1 MSSVADFFWNDN
13 YNKNSASTID
23 TVGSNNN
30 DSKDNKGTPTKKKGS
45 SLRNSS
51 TLERTESRDS
61 GLNYGG
67 GSNNVFSTSGG
78 LQKAMTDTLVEKI
91 IKMAIPPSSEL
102 ATNTI
107 KIRMQA
113 GKERPSLSVPIT
125 SRNFILMN
133 SRLSV
138 PFLIIDEIIKIL
150 NWVDPAYTLT
160 VLLVYT
166 LFILRPLQIATS
178 LPILYL
184 VFGIMVP
191 AYLHTHEPCQN
202 NYLDVN
208 RNPSQG
214 PPLRKA
220 DVPKPVP
227 EFSQEFI
234 LNMTDLQNHMILY
247 VQLYDSIVSILQKF
261 AFFVNEQMSAAAFVL
276 LLALG
281 IFNFLFIDTIAKYF
295 PFKILFIVIGWV
307 SMAISHPKLRDR
319 FFAKVNSEDTR
330 LKILGFTTKYE
341 NIINQNLNY
350 SEPKEKRV
358 VVVYE
363 LQQYKDKHKEWHTIG
378 YANDDYTLFSNFRI
392 NENKIESIAVPTL
405 DEIKPPIGWE
415 WADDS
420 NWVLDLDP
428 SEWVEEAFI
437 QFVEIDTETKWVY
450 DLNLDG
456 SKGKYRRRLWTNR
469 CVRKIYNGNDERNE
483 AIKLREVSNPLR
495 TDEASKRSMHG
506 VSKGSMSG
514 NTKTEADAD
523 SSLISEKS
531 NDYVTDDSMI
541 SDILN
546 STM

>member
-13 YNKNSASTID
+13 YNKNSANTIN
-23 TVGSNNN
+23 TVGSGND
-30 DSKDNKGTPTKKKGS
+30 DSKESKRTQTKKKGS
-45 SLRNSS
+45 TLRGSGSL
-51 TLERTESRDS
+51 EKIESRDS
-61 GLNYGG
+61 GANYNS
-67 GSNNVFSTSGG
+67 GSNNVFTSRGG
-78 LQKAMTDTLVEKI
+78 IQKAMTDTLVEKI

-138 PFLIIDEIIKIL
+138 PFIIIDEIIKIT

-160 VLLVYT
+160 VILIYT

-202 NYLDVN
+202 NYFDVN

-234 LNMTDLQNHMILY
+234 LNMTDLQNHMLLY
-247 VQLYDSIVSILQKF
+247 VEMYDSIVSILQKF
-261 AFFVNEQMSAAAFVL
+261 AFFVNEQKSAATFVL
-276 LLALG
+276 LLSLG
-281 IFNFLFIDTIAKYF
+281 IFNFLFIETIAKFF
-295 PFKILFIVIGWV
+295 PFKIMFIVLGWLF
-307 SMAISHPKLRDR
+307 MIASHPRLRDR
-319 FFAKVNSEDTR
+319 LLAEINSEETR
-330 LKILGFTTKYE
+330 LRILKFTTKYE
-341 NIINQNLNY
+341 NVINENLSY
-350 SEPKEKRV
+350 SEPIEMKD

-363 LQQYKDKHKEWHTIG
+363 LQKYKEKHKEWYTIG
-378 YANDDYTLFSNFRI
+378 YTNDDYTLFSDFRI
-392 NENKIESIAVPTL
+392 SENKIEDISVPTI
-405 DEIKPPIGWE
+405 DGIKPPIGWE
-415 WADDS
+415 WSDNS
-420 NWVLDLDP
+420 NWVLDLEP

-456 SKGKYRRRLWTNR
+456 TRGKYRRRLWTNR
-469 CVRKIYNGNDERNE
+469 CVRKVYNGVEESNE
-483 AIKLREVSNPLR
+483 SIKLREISNPLR
-495 TDEASKRSMHG
+495 TEETNKRSMHG

-514 NTKTEADAD
+514 NIKAGVDAD
-523 SSLISEKS
+523 TSLTSERNS
-531 NDYVTDDSMI
+531 DDVNDDSMI
-541 SDILN
+541 SEILN
-546 STM
+546 TTI

>member
-1 MSSVADFFWNDN
+1 MSSVADFFWNDS
-13 YNKNSASTID
+13 YNKNTASTIE
-23 TVGSNNN
+23 TVGSENQA
-30 DSKDNKGTPTKKKGS
+30 SREKSTPIKKKGNV
-45 SLRNSS
+45 RNSS
-51 TLERTESRDS
+51 SLEKVDSRDS
-61 GLNYGG
+61 SLNYNP
-67 GSNNVFSTSGG
+67 GSGNVFSSSGG

-138 PFLIIDEIIKIL
+138 PFLIIDEIIKVL
-150 NWVDPAYTLT
+150 NWVDPAYTIT
-160 VLLVYT
+160 MLLVYT
-166 LFILRPLQIATS
+166 LFILRPLQICTS

-208 RNPSQG
+208 RTPSQG

-220 DVPKPVP
+220 DIPKPVP

-234 LNMTDLQNHMILY
+234 LNMTDLQNHMLLY
-247 VQLYDSIVSILQKF
+247 VQLYDSTVSILQKF
-261 AFFVNEQMSAAAFVL
+261 AFFVNEQLSAAAFML
-276 LLALG
+276 LLLLG
-281 IFNFLFIDTIAKYF
+281 IFNFLFIDIIVHIL
-295 PFKILFIVIGWV
+295 PFKIIFIMSGWIL
-307 SMAISHPKLRDR
+307 MAISHPNLRDR
-319 FFAKVNSEDTR
+319 FFSKFNNEETR
-330 LKILGFTTKYE
+330 LRVLKFTTKCE
-341 NIINQNLNY
+341 DIINENLNY

-363 LQQYKDKHKEWHTIG
+363 LQKYKEKHKEWHVIG
-378 YANDDYTLFSNFRI
+378 YANDDYTLFSDFRI
-392 NENKIESIAVPTL
+392 NENKIETISVPTL
-405 DEIKPPIGWE
+405 DEIKPPVGWE
-415 WADDS
+415 WSDDS

-428 SEWVEEAFI
+428 SEWVEEAFV

-456 SKGKYRRRLWTNR
+456 TKGQYRRRLWTNR
-469 CVRKIYNGNDERNE
+469 CVRKIYNGSEDRNE
-483 AIKLREVSNPLR
+483 SIKLREVSNPLR
-495 TDEASKRSMHG
+495 NDETNTRSIHG
-506 VSKGSMSG
+506 VSKGSMAG
-514 NTKTEADAD
+514 NTKTETDTD
-523 SSLISEKS
+523 NSIISER
-531 NDYVTDDSMI
+531 NDNYGTDDSMI

-546 STM
+546 TTI